1 MGSVRRAKIEMLQET
16 DIIAHLP
23 TCFPNQTRQ
32 MRQMS
37 QTGQMGHLPRHH
49 LYRACLGLA

>member
-1 MGSVRRAKIEMLQET
+1 MLQKT

-37 QTGQMGHLPRHH
+37 QMGQMGHLPRHH